1 LYPEV
6 NKPIVTYNEI
16 KVERRMSDILTSENH
31 SERILY
37 DIDVAAIWKPD
48 DELAD
53 HDDSRVN
60 TYTKTN
66 ENPSYAQFP
75 RRVFKQ
81 VTYRLKRS
89 LEGLIIST
97 TVPPALLQECPE
109 ATSEWLMQL
118 SPDGRYLAVL
128 QEHKI
133 EIRTSESGF
142 EKNHAIY
149 NSKRDTFSKWRR
161 LVWSLDSKIIAAT
174 RSDGTIEI
182 INEDGQLV
190 CMIISS
196 SNVNSDME
204 RDSQGGQSFFLE
216 PVSFIS
222 FVDPKRGS
230 NKPLYYEGHV
240 YQYELIV
247 ITYDSVLRSYLLNT
261 IESVTTLDGNETI
274 SRRAKV
280 NITYSREGAYD
291 PGFFVF
297 YHKISFKQWLSTVVC
312 GAVVTLNGSLLC
324 LGGKPN
330 SEDEND
336 IFSPSVI
343 CLMLLPDRPF
353 YRKLELEG
361 MENES
366 IEDISDL
373 SQSTVDDNGFFSRL
387 KNVFATWRK
396 VNKSFTDEIVYSM
409 IPSPDKRY
417 LLTLDFS
424 GTVSLW
430 KISMSNGVACD
441 QSWDQ
446 SHLNYFARGKE
457 YQNLSFEEFQDE
469 IFEIENDGG
478 DVSGV
483 PGLDNGKILSI
494 GWWTSNAFIL
504 GFQNGSVIIASLPD
518 MRNILG
524 DSPETFK
531 SCCEITCQC
540 NNYFLVIE
548 HEIKSIRARVH
559 GDNII
564 SYSRA
569 QEEGET
575 EDDDFE
581 DSTSQM
587 SRLISAITNSLHYI
601 TDTFLW
607 HFDNDSSTI
616 RGRFIT
622 ISKRTFRL
630 NRISKI
636 QPQDLLSRKINAL
649 EYDDALVIA
658 KNYNL
663 DTDIIYQARWKD
675 AEVSEAAI
683 HDNLDKIH
691 DKEWVLCACF
701 DSITKNPH
709 MIRLLLC
716 YGLDHTDIL
725 DEILNNNNVSS
736 TDSLINKKLR
746 EHPLETDSEVQK
758 FLNNIELSE
767 KQKAICRC
775 RYYFLKYLDRLSTY
789 ERIIEEKT
797 RRDIENGSMDSSEEN
812 GGWITFIDYSTTFAD
827 DYAIFRDVHIA
838 AQAMDFAADEF
849 FDGLSILFT
858 RHGNEM
864 SPYRF
869 TILEQIPETADP
881 DDYESFLPRV
891 GSNDGAEPSECLW
904 HQEPWRVYDWVENPI
919 LKKQIL
925 QEEPEE
931 WDFDGILMKS
941 VPYPA
946 SSSYITQWYVD
957 RAHKIDSSSGQ
968 VDKALSLV
976 RYGIKKNVKN
986 LETLEEDLHM
996 LSQLVYNCYPSSN
1009 DRITM
1014 TLDEFESL
1022 TEEEIIKT
1030 FLRQT
1035 DETRIVNDVRLYII
1049 PFLKLLPERRA
1060 RKAEFS
1066 DKNDKKYLHPTDLL
1080 YKYILDLSSSHLD
1093 WCCLFFEASKPTLT
1107 AEERVITSDEDL
1119 AKVVLAC
1126 LYGNTSIDDLNIQTR
1141 IFECLPTLDSDSSET
1156 NVTHSDSGVDINLL
1170 QTYTPHDFLLIFKTK
1185 DKKQLQK
1192 IINSLEIHINA
1203 AKILARYNN
1212 TISLRWFL
1220 QSAKNYTM
1228 QKQLCIQLT
1237 RRVSNDSEIDGEH
1250 FENDN
1255 EWIQLLEEMKML
1267 QGDGK
1272 GVLGEISIEGIYE
1285 YFISGL
1291 LSCGK
1296 FRLAREILLPTDKPH
1311 PLEMDKAEKLVINAS
1326 REFFDNAA
1334 SGNMNHGYMKMAY
1347 ECLQILPISDTITSE
1362 LEFIEATHTL
1372 SEKKIGYQP
1381 GVPIHP
1387 MQLRLSSNRLDFIDR
1402 LLSTYEDA
1410 YLDPKSIIKLSKK
1423 LGYQKDKVVEVKVM
1437 AMLADAALRDNNFTT
1452 AYSTCIDLVNVV
1464 KTFASGNKSGNKN
1477 ENLTSAKDVAWRIC
1491 YEIAKQENYQDLE
1504 QQMTLMGYAL
1514 SLCPSDQITDILNL
1528 WRKLEEQRSA
1538 RALETKTNLMEKS
1551 VSEKIKPAVER
1562 VESVLMTP
1570 LLQGDRLKNLV
1581 SSWLGSGFST

>member
-1 LYPEV
+1 F
-6 NKPIVTYNEI
+6 
-16 KVERRMSDILTSENH
+16 H
-31 SERILY
+31 
-37 DIDVAAIWKPD
+37 
-48 DELAD
+48 
-53 HDDSRVN
+53 
-60 TYTKTN
+60 
-66 ENPSYAQFP
+66 
-75 RRVFKQ
+75 
-81 VTYRLKRS
+81 
-89 LEGLIIST
+89 
-97 TVPPALLQECPE
+97 
-109 ATSEWLMQL
+109 
-118 SPDGRYLAVL
+118 
-128 QEHKI
+128 
-133 EIRTSESGF
+133 
-142 EKNHAIY
+142 
-149 NSKRDTFSKWRR
+149 
-161 LVWSLDSKIIAAT
+161 
-174 RSDGTIEI
+174 
-182 INEDGQLV
+182 
-190 CMIISS
+190 
-196 SNVNSDME
+196 
-204 RDSQGGQSFFLE
+204 
-216 PVSFIS
+216 
-222 FVDPKRGS
+222 
-230 NKPLYYEGHV
+230 
-240 YQYELIV
+240 
-247 ITYDSVLRSYLLNT
+247 
-261 IESVTTLDGNETI
+261 
-274 SRRAKV
+274 
-280 NITYSREGAYD
+280 
-291 PGFFVF
+291 
-297 YHKISFKQWLSTVVC
+297 
-312 GAVVTLNGSLLC
+312 
-324 LGGKPN
+324 
-330 SEDEND
+330 
-336 IFSPSVI
+336 
-343 CLMLLPDRPF
+343 
-353 YRKLELEG
+353 
-361 MENES
+361 
-366 IEDISDL
+366 
-373 SQSTVDDNGFFSRL
+373 
-387 KNVFATWRK
+387 
-396 VNKSFTDEIVYSM
+396 
-409 IPSPDKRY
+409 
-417 LLTLDFS
+417 
-424 GTVSLW
+424 
-430 KISMSNGVACD
+430 
-441 QSWDQ
+441 
-446 SHLNYFARGKE
+446 
-457 YQNLSFEEFQDE
+457 
-469 IFEIENDGG
+469 
-478 DVSGV
+478 
-483 PGLDNGKILSI
+483 
-494 GWWTSNAFIL
+494 
-504 GFQNGSVIIASLPD
+504 
-518 MRNILG
+518 
-524 DSPETFK
+524 
-531 SCCEITCQC
+531 
-540 NNYFLVIE
+540 
-548 HEIKSIRARVH
+548 
-559 GDNII
+559 
-564 SYSRA
+564 
-569 QEEGET
+569 
-575 EDDDFE
+575 
-581 DSTSQM
+581 
-587 SRLISAITNSLHYI
+587 
-601 TDTFLW
+601 
-607 HFDNDSSTI
+607 
-616 RGRFIT
+616 
-622 ISKRTFRL
+622 
-630 NRISKI
+630 
-636 QPQDLLSRKINAL
+636 
-649 EYDDALVIA
+649 
-658 KNYNL
+658 
-663 DTDIIYQARWKD
+663 
-675 AEVSEAAI
+675 
-683 HDNLDKIH
+683 
-691 DKEWVLCACF
+691 
-701 DSITKNPH
+701 
-709 MIRLLLC
+709 
-716 YGLDHTDIL
+716 
-725 DEILNNNNVSS
+725 
-736 TDSLINKKLR
+736 
-746 EHPLETDSEVQK
+746 DSEVQK

-767 KQKAICRC
+767 KQKVICRC

-864 SPYRF
+864 LPFRF
-869 TILEQIPETADP
+869 TILEQIPETADT

-1009 DRITM
+1009 DKITM

-1022 TEEEIIKT
+1022 TEDEIIKT

-1035 DETRIVNDVRLYII
+1035 DEKRIVNDVRVYII

-1066 DKNDKKYLHPTDLL
+1066 DKNDKYLHPTDLL

-1093 WCCLFFEASKPTLT
+1093 WCCLLFEASKPTLT

-1119 AKVVLAC
+1119 AK
-1126 LYGNTSIDDLNIQTR
+1126 
-1141 IFECLPTLDSDSSET
+1141 
-1156 NVTHSDSGVDINLL
+1156 
-1170 QTYTPHDFLLIFKTK
+1170 TK
-1185 DKKQLQK
+1185 DKKQLRK

-1220 QSAKNYTM
+1220 QSTKNYAM

-1237 RRVSNDSEIDGEH
+1237 RKASNDSEIDGEH

-1285 YFISGL
+1285 DFISGL

-1296 FRLAREILLPTDKPH
+1296 FRLAREILLPTDKPR

-1347 ECLQILPISDTITSE
+1347 ECLQILPISDTITSD
-1362 LEFIEATHTL
+1362 LEFIEATHIL

-1423 LGYQKDKVVEVKVM
+1423 LGYQKNKVAEVKVM
-1437 AMLADAALRDNNFTT
+1437 AMLADAALRDNNFAT

-1464 KTFASGNKSGNKN
+1464 KTFASGNKSDNKN
-1477 ENLTSAKDVAWRIC
+1477 EELASAKDVTWRIC
-1491 YEIAKQENYQDLE
+1491 YEIAKQENHQDLE

>member
-1 LYPEV
+1 
-6 NKPIVTYNEI
+6 
-16 KVERRMSDILTSENH
+16 MSDFLTLENH
-31 SERILY
+31 SEHILY
-37 DIDVAAIWKPD
+37 DIDVAATWKPD

-53 HDDSRVN
+53 HEPDSRVK
-60 TYTKTN
+60 TYTNTN
-66 ENPSYAQFP
+66 EDPSYAQFP

-81 VTYRLKRS
+81 VTHRLKRS

-97 TVPPALLQECPE
+97 TVPPALLQECPKV
-109 ATSEWLMQL
+109 TSEWLMQL
-118 SPDGRYLAVL
+118 SPDGKYLAVL

-149 NSKRDTFSKWRR
+149 NSKRDAFSKWRC
-161 LVWSLDSKIIAAT
+161 LVWSLDSKLIAAT

-196 SNVNSDME
+196 SNINSDIE
-204 RDSQGGQSFFLE
+204 NDSQGGQSFFLE
-216 PVSFIS
+216 PVAFIS

-230 NKPLYYEGHV
+230 NNSLNYEGHV

-261 IESVTTLDGNETI
+261 IESAATLDGNETI
-274 SRRAKV
+274 SRRVKV

-291 PGFFVF
+291 PGFFAF
-297 YHKISFKQWLSTVVC
+297 YHKISFKQWLSTIVC

-330 SEDEND
+330 NEDEDETN
-336 IFSPSVI
+336 SPSVV
-343 CLMLLPDRPF
+343 CWMLLPDRPF
-353 YRKLELEG
+353 YRKLELKG
-361 MENES
+361 MENQS
-366 IEDISDL
+366 IDDISDL
-373 SQSTVDDNGFFSRL
+373 SQGTVDDIGFFSRL

-430 KISMSNGVACD
+430 KISTSKGVEFD
-441 QSWDQ
+441 KSWDQ

-457 YQNLSFEEFQDE
+457 YQNLSFEKFQDK

-494 GWWTSNAFIL
+494 EWWTNNAFIL
-504 GFQNGSVIIASLPD
+504 GFQNGSVIIASLPNL
-518 MRNILG
+518 RNILG

-531 SCCEITCQC
+531 SCYDITCQC

-548 HEIKSIRARVH
+548 HEVKSIRARVH

-569 QEEGET
+569 QEEDEM
-575 EDDDFE
+575 EDDEFE

-607 HFDNDSSTI
+607 HFENDSSTI

-636 QPQDLLSRKINAL
+636 LPQDLLCRKINAL

-675 AEVSEAAI
+675 AEVSETAI

-691 DKEWVLCACF
+691 DKEWVLSACF
-701 DSITKNPH
+701 NRITKNPN

-716 YGLDHTDIL
+716 YGLDRTDIL
-725 DEILNNNNVSS
+725 DEILNNNKVS
-736 TDSLINKKLR
+736 TTNSLINQKLR
-746 EHPLETDSEVQK
+746 EHPLKADSEVQK

-767 KQKAICRC
+767 KQKVICRC

-789 ERIIEEKT
+789 ERIVEEKT

-812 GGWITFIDYSTTFAD
+812 GNWITFIDYSMTFD
-827 DYAIFRDVHIA
+827 EDYAIFRDVHIA

-858 RHGNEM
+858 RHGNELL
-864 SPYRF
+864 PYRF

-891 GSNDGAEPSECLW
+891 GTNDGAELSECLW
-904 HQEPWRVYDWVENPI
+904 HQEPWRVYDWVENSI

-946 SSSYITQWYVD
+946 SASYITQWYVD
-957 RAHKIDSSSGQ
+957 RARKIDSSSGQ

-976 RYGIKKNVKN
+976 RYGIKKNVEN
-986 LETLEEDLHM
+986 LKTLEEDLHM

-1060 RKAEFS
+1060 RKSELP
-1066 DKNDKKYLHPTDLL
+1066 DKNDKYLYPTDLL
-1080 YKYILDLSSSHLD
+1080 YKYILDLSSFHLD
-1093 WCCLFFEASKPTLT
+1093 WCCLLFEASKPTLP

-1119 AKVVLAC
+1119 AKVALAC
-1126 LYGNTSIDDLNIQTR
+1126 LYGNTSTNDLNIQSR
-1141 IFECLPTLDSDSSET
+1141 IFECLPILDSDSSENNAT
-1156 NVTHSDSGVDINLL
+1156 NSDSGVDIGLL
-1170 QTYTPHDFLLIFKTK
+1170 QTYTPHDFLLIFKAK
-1185 DKKQLQK
+1185 NKKQLQK

-1212 TISLRWFL
+1212 TIFLRWFL

-1228 QKQLCIQLT
+1228 QKQLCIQLS
-1237 RRVSNDSEIDGEH
+1237 RRASNDSEFEGEH
-1250 FENDN
+1250 FDNDS

-1285 YFISGL
+1285 DFISGL

-1296 FRLAREILLPTDKPH
+1296 FRLASEILLPTDKPR
-1311 PLEMDKAEKLVINAS
+1311 PLEMDVAEKLVINAS
-1326 REFFDNAA
+1326 REFFDNAT

-1362 LEFIEATHTL
+1362 LEFIEATHIL
-1372 SEKKIGYQP
+1372 SEKKICYQP

-1387 MQLRLSSNRLDFIDR
+1387 MQIRLSSNRLDFIDR

-1410 YLDPKSIIKLSKK
+1410 YLDPKSIIKLAKK
-1423 LGYQKDKVVEVKVM
+1423 LGYRKDKVAEVKVM
-1437 AMLADAALRDNNFTT
+1437 AMLADSALHDNNFDT
-1452 AYSTCIDLVNVV
+1452 AYCMCIDLVNVV
-1464 KTFASGNKSGNKN
+1464 KTIASGNK
-1477 ENLTSAKDVAWRIC
+1477 ENAELTSANDVAWRIC
-1491 YEIAKQENYQDLE
+1491 YEVAKQENYRDLE
-1504 QQMTLMGYAL
+1504 QQITLMGYAL

-1528 WRKLEEQRSA
+1528 WRKLEEQRSL
-1538 RALETKTNLMEKS
+1538 RALEAKSNLMEKS
-1551 VSEKIKPAVER
+1551 VTEKVKPAVER